1 VIDALITPKP
11 KDLGDGFQVRRALPA
26 QERRMVGP
34 FVFFDQ
40 MGPVT
45 LAAGKGLDVRP
56 HPHIG
61 LATLTYL
68 FDGEIEHRDSLGTV
82 QRIVPGEVNW
92 MTAGRGIV
100 HSERT
105 PHEQRAAPRRNFGL
119 QVWLALPREDA
130 EMDPGFSHHGQS
142 ELPVVDEG
150 GAQVRLVAG
159 TWRGLRSPVPV
170 RSPTLFADVQ
180 LAGKAK
186 ATVPAEHD
194 EVGVY
199 VVDGTVQVDGIP
211 VEKATMAVLS
221 KAEAVIET
229 AGAARV
235 VIFGGANLGPRRM
248 WWNFVATDMAR
259 IRQAAE
265 DWKAGRFPPVP
276 GDVEFIPLPES
287 GPPQVDYP

>member
-1 VIDALITPKP
+1 
-11 KDLGDGFQVRRALPA
+11 
-26 QERRMVGP
+26 MVGP

-105 PHEQRAAPRRNFGL
+105 PQEQRAAPRRNFGL

-130 EMDPGFSHHGQS
+130 EMAPGVSHHGQND
-142 ELPVVDEG
+142 LPVIDEQG
-150 GAQVRLVAG
+150 VHLRLVAG

-170 RSPTLFADVQ
+170 RSPTLFAD
-180 LAGKAK
+180 LRLSPNSSIHL
-186 ATVPAEHD
+186 PAEHD
-194 EVGVY
+194 ETGVY
-199 VVDGTVQVDGIP
+199 VVEGAIEVDGTP
-211 VEKATMAVLS
+211 VAAATMAVLA
-221 KAEAVIET
+221 KDEAVIQAT
-229 AGAARV
+229 GAARV
-235 VIFGGANLGPRRM
+235 VLFGGASLGPRRL
-248 WWNFVATDMAR
+248 WWNFVAADMAR
-259 IRQAAE
+259 IRQAAD

-276 GDVEFIPLPES
+276 GDDEFIPLPET

>member
-1 VIDALITPKP
+1 
-11 KDLGDGFQVRRALPA
+11 
-26 QERRMVGP
+26 MVGP

-45 LAAGKGLDVRP
+45 LGAGKGLDVRP

-105 PHEQRAAPRRNFGL
+105 PHEQRASPRRNFGL

-130 EMDPGFSHHGQS
+130 EMDPAFSHHDQND
-142 ELPVVDEG
+142 LPVIDEP
-150 GAQVRLVAG
+150 GAQLRLVAG

-170 RSPTLFADVQ
+170 RSPTLFADVR
-180 LAGKAK
+180 LSSSSGIR
-186 ATVPAEHD
+186 VPAEHD
-194 EVGVY
+194 ETGVY
-199 VVDGTVQVDGIP
+199 VVEGTVK
-211 VEKATMAVLS
+211 VEGKEVATSTMAVLS
-221 KAEAVIET
+221 KAESEIRAS
-229 AGAARV
+229 GSARV
-235 VIFGGANLGPRRM
+235 VLFGGASLGPRRL

-259 IRQAAE
+259 IRQAAD

-276 GDVEFIPLPES
+276 GDDEFIPLPDS